1 MVIGDSLYSS
11 FSICIAGWICR
22 KELQKVL
29 MTFASVTLI
38 GLIMGST
45 IKKMPKV
52 VNAVPSCWLF
62 VFKWWDWLICLTYLP
77 MTLWY
82 IATIIDIYLC
92 YFPFP
97 ILISAPHSFLVVHP
111 PAHSTLFFIH
121 IAFYQF
127 TSNIWITIILILEMS
142 FSLIWS
148 LNYII
153 WFLEIYSI
161 WFCIRICDTIN
172 ELWFITCKKYLEI
185 TYEHSLIDKR

>member
-1 MVIGDSLYSS
+1 
-11 FSICIAGWICR
+11 
-22 KELQKVL
+22 
-29 MTFASVTLI
+29 
-38 GLIMGST
+38 
-45 IKKMPKV
+45 MPKV

-92 YFPFP
+92 FFPFP
-97 ILISAPHSFLVVHP
+97 ILISAPHSLIVVHP

-185 TYEHSLIDKR
+185 TYEYSLINRR